1 MEEFE
6 RMRNEATSK
15 LDQEKQ
21 KLRDS
26 EVEVEKIREDLV
38 QQKWKLVRERKHYDE
53 ERKQLARLLLGMGE
67 KISTNGIGNQA
78 EDVLGDDSGLDLS
91 GLQRAPRYV
100 KVKPGRPLLVHAR
113 RDAASSKPQLIHFL
127 RRVHLLTRLLSLPLS
142 LLPHPQQC
150 TTGRLGRPSS

>member
-91 GLQRAPRYV
+91 GLQREL
-100 KVKPGRPLLVHAR
+100 PGM
-113 RDAASSKPQLIHFL
+113 
-127 RRVHLLTRLLSLPLS
+127 
-142 LLPHPQQC
+142 
-150 TTGRLGRPSS
+150 